1 MINDE
6 FGHYPEHSFN
16 VINVNEESDIQH
28 RQRDRYAVYVEGNK
42 VDNNAKH
49 RQEHGHA
56 VYVSN

>member
-6 FGHYPEHSFN
+6 LGHNPEHSFKG
-16 VINVNEESDIQH
+16 IKVNEESDIQH

-49 RQEHGHA
+49 RQ
-56 VYVSN
+56 